1 MHDLDLTDINV
12 MNSPYFYLQPNDYI
26 YQTPQTKKLGKR
38 KDGWSLGL
46 LYIVVIGNND
56 LLLLF
61 KIKTE
66 IKKML
71 DIKDFQFFEDQVSF
85 DFKGF

>member
-26 YQTPQTKKLGKR
+26 YQTTQTKNLGTR
-38 KDGWSLGL
+38 KDGWSLGP

-61 KIKTE
+61 KIKTD
-66 IKKML
+66 IKML